1 MSYEYQK
8 WARLQVI
15 AGSAKAVLVSLSHF
29 VNRDGQC
36 WPSHQT
42 VAFETGLSISSVE
55 RAIRKLKKEGFI
67 QVQPRKIRH
76 TNLYIFP
83 RSYPQVNPSHRR
95 VYENKPVKSNDKP
108 VRVTGQTRH
117 PDVLTVMNSHIELS
131 DNKKQEEQKMNNPKD
146 SAENVQGLIDQA
158 FDLDQTEV
166 PRIVQL
172 MREDPNFRIACKCR
186 SDGIR
191 KAFEQQIYG
200 KAEDRLRTIDAYH

>member
-8 WARLQVI
+8 WARSQVI
-15 AGSAKAVLVSLSHF
+15 AGSAKAVLVSLSLF
-29 VNRDGQC
+29 VNEKGQC
-36 WPSHQT
+36 WPSYET
-42 VAFETGLSISSVE
+42 LAFETGLSRKTIQRSVQ
-55 RAIRKLKKEGFI
+55 KLYKLGLIHIEN
-67 QVQPRKIRH
+67 RKIKH
-76 TNLYIFP
+76 SNLYTLGK
-83 RSYPQVNPSHRR
+83 SYPQVNRSQRP
-95 VYENKPVKSNDKP
+95 VYQKQTGQMENKQ
-108 VRVTGQTRH
+108 VTVSSQTGH
-117 PDVLTVMNSHIELS
+117 SDLLSSMNIHIEL
-131 DNKKQEEQKMNNPKD
+131 DKNKKQEEQKMNNPKD
-146 SAENVQGLIDQA
+146 SAENVQCLIDQA